1 MSYKQG
7 YRIFKSRLNKGISER
22 YTSIFKD
29 ERTNMTYITKLKVI
43 RFSYTLHMFIHRHIG
58 LKYRTKRL

>member
-7 YRIFKSRLNKGISER
+7 YRIFKARPNKGISER

-29 ERTNMTYITKLKVI
+29 ERTNITYITKLKVTG
-43 RFSYTLHMFIHRHIG
+43 FSFTLHV
-58 LKYRTKRL
+58 YP